1 MTRRRADSVQ
11 PQAAADPWWGHP
23 PGATSPDVMCAAEG
37 GCCTPG
43 ALCHV
48 ARRDG
53 CSRGRLLHSWGAFF
67 GLVQRK
73 RPRPRKEIRLLPYPT
88 TTQPHS
94 RVPYPTGQNG
104 HAFPRNPAR
113 QTLAT
118 WAYVAATMLCC
129 STFHARDVKDAAP
142 YKAFARHSRR
152 NDYHPSAVREASP
165 RMSWHKYPLTKL
177 PLPVCW
183 KPYYSVVRLV

>member
-1 MTRRRADSVQ
+1 MLRMGLSST
-11 PQAAADPWWGHP
+11 PP
-23 PGATSPDVMCAAEG
+23 PGGGGAAEG

-73 RPRPRKEIRLLPYPT
+73 RPRPRKENRLVPYPT
-88 TTQPHS
+88 TMQPHS
-94 RVPYPTGQNG
+94 QVPYPTGQNG

-129 STFHARDVKDAAP
+129 STFHARDVEDVAP
-142 YKAFARHSRR
+142 YKAFARHSRLILTAQR
-152 NDYHPSAVREASP
+152 SGTRSESAVGDAQVPSD
-165 RMSWHKYPLTKL
+165 
-177 PLPVCW
+177 
-183 KPYYSVVRLV
+183 

>member
-1 MTRRRADSVQ
+1 MQ
-11 PQAAADPWWGHP
+11 PQAAAD
-23 PGATSPDVMCAAEG
+23 TS
-37 GCCTPG
+37 G

-48 ARRDG
+48 ARRNG

-94 RVPYPTGQNG
+94 QVPYPTGQNG

-129 STFHARDVKDAAP
+129 STFHARDVEDVAP
-142 YKAFARHSRR
+142 YKAFARHSRGKLTTR
-152 NDYHPSAVREASP
+152 QRYAKRFCTCQRSTFLLPMQRHASAWEPKSKEMGWNGPAAACGCKKANP
-165 RMSWHKYPLTKL
+165 RGFC
-177 PLPVCW
+177 V
-183 KPYYSVVRLV
+183 

>member
-1 MTRRRADSVQ
+1 MQGRKPLQTFSERFLFVLSKRNPSDSASS
-11 PQAAADPWWGHP
+11 QAAHPSP
-23 PGATSPDVMCAAEG
+23 PGKPEVSVVSLLLLPHAKAN
-37 GCCTPG
+37 
-43 ALCHV
+43 LCMGTH
-48 ARRDG
+48 
-53 CSRGRLLHSWGAFF
+53 
-67 GLVQRK
+67 VQRK

-129 STFHARDVKDAAP
+129 STFHARDVKDAVP

-177 PLPVCW
+177 PLPVCRNV
-183 KPYYSVVRLV
+183 YYSVVRLV

>member
-1 MTRRRADSVQ
+1 MPPVLLVYTSIRYRLPRFS
-11 PQAAADPWWGHP
+11 PKTILYHAAVKIQLP
-23 PGATSPDVMCAAEG
+23 PPDVMGAAEG

-48 ARRDG
+48 ARRNG

-73 RPRPRKEIRLLPYPT
+73 RPRPRKENRLLPYPT

-142 YKAFARHSRR
+142 YKAFARHSQ
-152 NDYHPSAVREASP
+152 VV
-165 RMSWHKYPLTKL
+165 LTTRQRYAKRFCICQRSSL
-177 PLPVCW
+177 LW
-183 KPYYSVVRLV
+183 QRGGAM

>member
-1 MTRRRADSVQ
+1 MG
-11 PQAAADPWWGHP
+11 AAEGGCCT
-23 PGATSPDVMCAAEG
+23 PGALCHVARREGAAEG

-53 CSRGRLLHSWGAFF
+53 RSRGRLLHSWGAFF

-73 RPRPRKEIRLLPYPT
+73 RPRPRKENRLLPYPT
-88 TTQPHS
+88 TQQPHS

-129 STFHARDVKDAAP
+129 STFHARDVEDAAP
-142 YKAFARHSRR
+142 YKAFARRSRLILTAQR
-152 NDYHPSAVREASP
+152 SGTRSESADVDAKIPSDYG
-165 RMSWHKYPLTKL
+165 MTTF
-177 PLPVCW
+177 
-183 KPYYSVVRLV
+183 